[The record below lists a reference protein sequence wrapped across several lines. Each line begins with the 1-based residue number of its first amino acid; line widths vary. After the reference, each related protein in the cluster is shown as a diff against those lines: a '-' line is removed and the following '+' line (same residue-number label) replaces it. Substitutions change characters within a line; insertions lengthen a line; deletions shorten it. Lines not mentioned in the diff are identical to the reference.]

1 MAFRG
6 SRHAY
11 NISHEIRRLL
21 TLTFLLIT
29 AFFGQKQ
36 FYRLLTEQYHTDFCF
51 CYIQQTINLHTI
63 T

>member
-21 TLTFLLIT
+21 NLTILLI

-36 FYRLLTEQYHTDFCF
+36 FNRLLTEQYHRDF
-51 CYIQQTINLHTI
+51 CYIQQAINLHT
-63 T
+63 TK